1 MQLKCDK
8 NQVRRVHQGVIINL
22 VVPQA
27 FLVSNPPV
35 RALPVRLSA
44 ANNADHCVHN
54 LPFDWLPD
62 NRTSYQGIKCR
73 SLTTP
78 WHALAIKNAEW
89 GAKIT
94 RKITGLLLFSP
105 PSHRRPWMWIPHEGK
120 HYRARSFTLSHIR
133 QINGCLCGC
142 VYYN

>member
-1 MQLKCDK
+1 
-8 NQVRRVHQGVIINL
+8 
-22 VVPQA
+22 
-27 FLVSNPPV
+27 VSNPPV

-105 PSHRRPWMWIPHEGK
+105 PPTDAPECEYPTKVNIIGPEALHSR
-120 HYRARSFTLSHIR
+120 TLDK
-133 QINGCLCGC
+133 
-142 VYYN
+142 